1 MSVTADI
8 SLSIEAYLAAA
19 PDLGNAKQRVTISEN
34 LQFKPGTANI
44 GQANILFADTRT
56 LAASATENLDLAGV
70 LTNAF
75 GATITAAEIM
85 AIFIRADTGNTNAVL
100 VGPGASNGFLGPW
113 NAATDRLR
121 TLPGEWHMLT
131 CQAGW
136 AVTAGTGDL
145 LFVGNGGAGT
155 AVTYDIVLIGR
166 TVAA

>member
-8 SLSIEAYLAAA
+8 SLSIEAYLAGS
-19 PDLGNAKQRVTISEN
+19 PDLGSARQRVTISEN
-34 LQFKPGTANI
+34 LQFEPGTASI

-75 GATITAAEIM
+75 GAVITAAEIV
-85 AIFIRADTGNTNAVL
+85 AIFVRAAAGNTNAVL
-100 VGPGASNGFLGPW
+100 IGPGASNGFLGPW

-121 TLPGEWHMLT
+121 VLPGEWHMLT

-136 AVTAGTGDL
+136 GVTAGTGDI
-145 LFVGNGGAGT
+145 LFAGNGGAGT
-155 AVTYDIVLIGR
+155 AVTYDLVLIGR